1 MTKKPTYEELI
12 QRVKE
17 LENESLKHKWV
28 EEALRESERR
38 YRDLY
43 ENAPNAYFSVS
54 ALNGSILRCNSA
66 AVRLLG
72 HGKKTIVGMKVLDLY
87 AETPHGL
94 LMAKEVFNRFKD
106 GESIRDAELQMK
118 HKEGYPIWVSL
129 SVEPVR
135 ARDGTITES
144 RSMVIDISD
153 RKRLE
158 TALIQKEKLNTL
170 GTIAAEV
177 AHEIRN
183 PLVSIGGFARR
194 LQKKFQDLHEIDI
207 ILREVKRLE
216 DLLARL
222 RNYLSP
228 VDIQPKKCSV
238 NAIIK
243 DCLGLLLPDTE
254 RKRVLCQLDLDSC
267 QSVIYSDTDIL
278 TQIFINLIRNAS
290 EAMSEG
296 GVLFIRTFE
305 DNQNLYIEFKNR
317 VSALKIKDPE
327 ILFMPFSKGGQS
339 IGLPLSYR
347 LLKNMGGNLSFTEE
361 KDHVIFTV
369 SLNKSIQLKPKEKKL
384 QSG

>member
-54 ALNGSILRCNSA
+54 ALDGSILRCNSA

-72 HGKKTIVGMKVLDLY
+72 HDKKTIVGIKVLDLY

-94 LMAKEVFNRFKD
+94 LIAKEVFNRFKE
-106 GESIRDAELQMK
+106 GESIRDVELQMK

-135 ARDGTITES
+135 AKDGTITES

-194 LQKKFQDLHEIDI
+194 LQKKFKDLHEIDI

-228 VDIQPKKCSV
+228 VDIQLKKCSV

-243 DCLGLLLPDTE
+243 DCLGLLFPDTE
-254 RKRVLCQLDLDSC
+254 RKRVLCQLDLDSR

-296 GVLFIRTFE
+296 GVLFIRTLE

-327 ILFMPFSKGGQS
+327 ILFMPFSEGGQS

-361 KDHVIFTV
+361 KDHVTFTV
-369 SLNKSIQLKPKEKKL
+369 SLNKSIQLKPEEKKL

>member
-54 ALNGSILRCNSA
+54 ALDGSILRCNSA

-72 HGKKTIVGMKVLDLY
+72 HNKKTIVGIKVLDLY

-94 LMAKEVFNRFKD
+94 LIAKEVFNRFKE
-106 GESIRDAELQMK
+106 GESIRDVELQMK

-135 ARDGTITES
+135 AKDGTITES

-153 RKRLE
+153 RKWLE

-194 LQKKFQDLHEIDI
+194 LQKKFKDLHEIDI

-228 VDIQPKKCSV
+228 VDIQLKKCSV

-243 DCLGLLLPDTE
+243 DCLGLLFPDTE
-254 RKRVLCQLDLDSC
+254 RKRVLCQLDLDSR

-296 GVLFIRTFE
+296 GVLFIRTLE

-327 ILFMPFSKGGQS
+327 ILFMPFSEGGQS

-361 KDHVIFTV
+361 KDHVTFTV
-369 SLNKSIQLKPKEKKL
+369 SLNKSIQLKPEEKKL

>member
-1 MTKKPTYEELI
+1 
-12 QRVKE
+12 
-17 LENESLKHKWV
+17 
-28 EEALRESERR
+28 
-38 YRDLY
+38 
-43 ENAPNAYFSVS
+43 
-54 ALNGSILRCNSA
+54 
-66 AVRLLG
+66 
-72 HGKKTIVGMKVLDLY
+72 
-87 AETPHGL
+87 
-94 LMAKEVFNRFKD
+94 
-106 GESIRDAELQMK
+106 MK

-254 RKRVLCQLDLDSC
+254 GKRVLCQLDLDPR

-296 GVLFIRTFE
+296 GIFFIRTFE

-317 VSALKIKDPE
+317 FSALKIKDPE
-327 ILFMPFSKGGQS
+327 ILFMPFSEGGQS

-347 LLKNMGGNLSFTEE
+347 LLKNMGGNLSFTEK

-369 SLNKSIQLKPKEKKL
+369 SLNKSIQLKPKEKNYNL
-384 QSG
+384 GRT